1 MALSAIIAKTI
12 TASLKVKKAKAAH
25 SHLSP
30 VSFIAHS
37 SKLKAHSSKLI
48 AHIRASTALQ
58 MSAKMLSIDPDP
70 LMAAYSPSAT

>member
-12 TASLKVKKAKAAH
+12 TASLKAKKAEAAH

-30 VSFIAHS
+30 VSFI
-37 SKLKAHSSKLI
+37 AHSSKLI

-70 LMAAYSPSAT
+70 LMDAYSPSAT